1 MHGILQELLLVLVL
15 ILNVLVDLTVLLLF
29 ILNEIEKT
37 LVNGNFE
44 LLMFISI
51 LHNLIDSILEVVD
64 DLVVV
69 SEDVSIRLNMLLNNT
84 LTHSQILNHE
94 AETRV
99 DGIVLLQLFVHRPC
113 SVPQA
118 RDFELLGCDILS
130 QVSDLLIQDKF
141 EFF

>member
-15 ILNVLVDLTVLLLF
+15 ILDVLVDLTILFLF

-44 LLMFISI
+44 LLVIISI
-51 LHNLIDSILEVVD
+51 LDNLIDSILEVVD

-69 SEDVSIRLNMLLNNT
+69 SEDVSICFNMLLNNT
-84 LTHSQILNHE
+84 LTHSQILDHE
-94 AETRV
+94 AETCI
-99 DGIVLLQLFVHRPC
+99 DGVVLLQLFVHGPC
-113 SVPQA
+113 TVPQA
-118 RDFELLGCDILS
+118 RNFELLGCNILS

-141 EFF
+141 ELF